1 MVATFLGQLFEKFM
15 TGRDSDVSIMYDIE
29 TPAERLQETYNDDYS
44 ISDSNSNSSEV
55 CKILYFG
62 NSYIFANDFGAQLAV
77 TANLQ
82 NKKFVIVSATHQN
95 IFQEDELAANCWDN
109 QSGTIVLTSDGKY
122 LSGTRKFSDILNQD
136 WGNLG
141 RGGSW
146 DYIITTK
153 EVRNQSIKFTKKVWY
168 DVIKD
173 YIPSSKRFI
182 SLDTEN
188 TNNEYSYVLEN
199 SLMRKYGEN
208 ISGSLFLMSD
218 NEKHPTVFKQYF
230 RAMIIYAKIFGIE
243 GFPKSEDSD
252 SFIKF
257 YNENNKE
264 LKDNEMYN
272 KVMVEYRTTHST
284 AASRSVTERQ
294 AKKMQF
300 LVYKYYDQYIN
311 R

>member
-1 MVATFLGQLFEKFM
+1 M
-15 TGRDSDVSIMYDIE
+15 TGRNTDSSVMYDIKS
-29 TPAERLQETYNDDYS
+29 PAERLQETYNDENLNL
-44 ISDSNSNSSEV
+44 NSNTSSSGV

-82 NKKFVIVSATHQN
+82 NKRFVIVSATHQN

-109 QSGTIVLTSDGKY
+109 QSGTIVLTSDGTYK
-122 LSGTRKFSDILNQD
+122 SGTRKFNDILNYD

-153 EVRNQSIKFTKKVWY
+153 EKRNKSQKFTEKVWY

-173 YIPSSKRFI
+173 YIPSPKQFI

-188 TNNEYSYVLEN
+188 TSNGYSYVSEN
-199 SLMRKYGEN
+199 CLMRKYGEN
-208 ISGSLFLMSD
+208 ISGSRFLMSD
-218 NEKHPTVFKQYF
+218 DEKHPTIFKQYF

-243 GFPKSEDSD
+243 GFPTSEDSE

-257 YNENNKE
+257 YNQDNKE

-272 KVMVEYRTTHST
+272 KVKVEYRTTYST
-284 AASRSVTERQ
+284 VASRSVTESQ
-294 AKKMQF
+294 AKKIQF
-300 LVYKYYDQYIN
+300 LVYQYYDQYIN